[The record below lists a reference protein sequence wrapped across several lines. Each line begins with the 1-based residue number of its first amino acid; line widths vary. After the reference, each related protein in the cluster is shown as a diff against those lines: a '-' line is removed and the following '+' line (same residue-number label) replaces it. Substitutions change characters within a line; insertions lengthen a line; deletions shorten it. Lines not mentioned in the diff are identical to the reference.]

1 MITNTGKSIL
11 AKYLIGQAPAYA
23 SYIAIGCGPR
33 PVDSGHAF
41 TNQEVSSMSNKTS
54 LDFEMQRVPITSRGY
69 VKENGVSKIV
79 FTAELDS
86 TPRYEISEVGVF
98 SVGSN
103 TANGAYDSK
112 SLFSF
117 SNNENWKLYTP
128 GTGSGLITEIPQIL
142 DPLSTNTA
150 TTAVTNNILGSYNV
164 GTNGALVECPVI
176 KTSAENTVFNSSVR
190 IARNERS
197 RFLNET
203 VLVRGDSATI
213 TKTGTRLSASATS
226 KCLIYN
232 GVSIDLTRNSSV
244 DELKLAFSIVNKN
257 ETGLDPEKFKII
269 LEFASTDGTQTARME
284 IDSDDMSIDLSSNRY
299 FVVTKQLQELFY
311 NSGLTPFSWNSVNLV
326 KAYASVFRKNSSNVY
341 VVSSDYYVSFDGLRL
356 DNKSTSNPLYGLT
369 GYSVVKNV
377 DSKPIVKQTSYSGYI
392 EFRFAIEVQ

>member
-23 SYIAIGCGPR
+23 SYMAIGCGAK
-33 PVDSGHAF
+33 PVDTGHNF
-41 TNQEVSSMSNKTS
+41 TSQELETMRNKTS

-69 VKENGVSKIV
+69 VKEDGVSKIV

-112 SLFSF
+112 VLFSWA
-117 SNNENWKLYTP
+117 NNENWKIYD
-128 GTGSGLITEIPQIL
+128 GAGGIKEVPQIL
-142 DPLSTNTA
+142 DPLSTNNSV
-150 TTAVTNNILGSYNV
+150 TAVTNNILGSYNV
-164 GTNGALVECPVI
+164 GGGALVDCPFI
-176 KTSAENTVFNSSVR
+176 KTSAENTVFNSNVR

-203 VLVRGDSATI
+203 ILVQGNTATI
-213 TKTGTRLSASATS
+213 TKTGARLGASAQS

-232 GVSIDLTRNSSV
+232 GVSIDLSRNSST
-244 DELKLAFSIVNKN
+244 DELKLAFSIINKN
-257 ETGLDPEKFKII
+257 ETGLDPDKFKII
-269 LEFASTDGTQTARME
+269 VEFASNDGNQTARME
-284 IDSDDMSIDLSSNRY
+284 IDSDDLTLDLASNRY

-311 NSGLTPFSWNSVNLV
+311 NSGSIPFSWNSVNLV
-326 KAYASVFRKNSSNVY
+326 KIYGSVLKKNSSNVY
-341 VVSSDYYVSFDGLRL
+341 VESADYYISFDGLRL
-356 DNKSTSNPLYGLT
+356 ENKSTANPLYGLT
-369 GYSVVKNV
+369 GYSLVKNIGAL
-377 DSKPIVKQTSYSGYI
+377 PIIKQTSYAGYI

>member
-33 PVDSGHAF
+33 PVDSGHSF
-41 TNQEVSSMSNKTS
+41 TNPEISSMSNKTS

-112 SLFSF
+112 SLFSWA
-117 SNNENWKLYTP
+117 NNENWKLYTP
-128 GTGSGLITEIPQIL
+128 TSTTGTITEIPQIL
-142 DPLSTNTA
+142 DPLSTNS
-150 TTAVTNNILGSYNV
+150 TTSAVTNNILGSYNV
-164 GTNGALVECPVI
+164 GTGGALVECPVI
-176 KTSAENTVFNSSVR
+176 KTSAENTIFNSSVR

-213 TKTGTRLSASATS
+213 TKTGSRLSASATS

-284 IDSDDMSIDLSSNRY
+284 IDSDDMSINLSSNRY

-311 NSGLTPFSWNSVNLV
+311 NSGATPFSWNSVNLV
-326 KAYASVFRKNSSNVY
+326 KAYASVFRKNSSNAY

-356 DNKSTSNPLYGLT
+356 ENKSTSNPLYGLA
-369 GYSVVKNV
+369 GYSIVKNI
-377 DSKPIVKQTSYSGYI
+377 DAKPIVKQAAYSGYI